1 MNRIAMLLCLLGA
14 VCIVGCAGT
23 GTNNR
28 VTFSNSLYPVSLSPV
43 VVDSD
48 GTILGPDRL
57 ESLGTFQGRK
67 RGWSTIWGFVSLHD
81 IDFSEELN
89 AEVQRLG
96 GEAVVDLQI
105 TSINSGLNWWIIL
118 NWIPIW
124 PGHVKVE
131 VKGTVVRRL
140 GSLREAIPSEETE
153 ASWP

>member
-1 MNRIAMLLCLLGA
+1 MNRAALLLSLLGA
-14 VCIVGCAGT
+14 VCLGGCAGT

-28 VTFSNSLYPVSLSPV
+28 VTFTRALHPVSLSPV
-43 VVDSD
+43 VADSD

-57 ESLGTFQGRK
+57 EPLGTFQARK

-89 AEVQRLG
+89 AEVERLG
-96 GEAVVDLQI
+96 GEAVVNLQI
-105 TSINSGLNWWIIL
+105 TTIDSGLNWWIIL

-131 VKGTVVRRL
+131 VQGTVVRRL
-140 GSLREAIPSEETE
+140 APGSATVASEETE
-153 ASWP
+153 ASSP